1 MMSPTVFE
9 RSQVHEALR
18 SLPRHG
24 WVSGRDRALL
34 ALSQTA
40 EIEYPAIA
48 ELVVGDVTIAYGVA
62 VIRTSMG
69 TVELAGDP
77 DTRLCGPCALSRWVH
92 MLDMTAIYSDRAI
105 SAAVIARSTA
115 LSAHSP
121 HVCESTPALSE
132 ATRQST
138 LFPPV
143 DQWGLLTEA
152 GAGVIRQPVLPIQQS
167 SWTAVGSSGGQQRR
181 PGRPDVRSR
190 AERLEHRTR
199 ELVGQQPA

>member
-1 MMSPTVFE
+1 MSPTVFE
-9 RSQVHEALR
+9 QSQVHEVLR
-18 SLPRHG
+18 SLPRQG

-40 EIEYPAIA
+40 GIEYPAIA
-48 ELVVGDVTIAYGVA
+48 ELVVGDLTIAYGVA

-77 DTRLCGPCALSRWVH
+77 DTRLCGPCALSRWAH

-121 HVCESTPALSE
+121 HVCENTPALSE
-132 ATRQST
+132 ATRRST

-152 GAGVIRQPVLPIQQS
+152 GSEVVRQPVLPIQQS
-167 SWTAVGSSGGQQRR
+167 GWTAVGSSGGTGRR
-181 PGRPDVRSR
+181 LGRPDVRSR